1 MNVADAAAELHQRTK
16 RTWACIRAESQG
28 RDWSNHPCRFK
39 VCPDLEPLWLP
50 CELPESSV
58 AATEVLAGHVLAT
71 AGALDLAGLA
81 RLLCFSA
88 GVTRFLQDVLFRAA
102 PRPARCTR
110 RRWTW
115 SAAPLA
121 ACPPGWT
128 ASSRPSWSC
137 VGCKRGTSGPAWP
150 PPPRSRLS
158 LGAAVPGGHRDP
170 WRTTW
175 RYGQRGWRHL
185 FWDAGAIVAT
195 CWRWLPR
202 PGGAR
207 ACCSALW
214 TRRSPAWSASAGQRS
229 TRFVLVGVEAPT
241 VSRQPAAAAGA
252 HPPKD
257 VAAVTLAAQHPSSA
271 PPSAPVSS
279 PAPRRSPPGAT
290 RPPGSRPSRRPR
302 RVLSATP
309 ARLAL
314 PRTRSRR

>member
-39 VCPDLEPLWLP
+39 ICPDLEPLWLP

-115 SAAPLA
+115 SAAPLP

-137 VGCKRGTSGPAWP
+137 VGCKRGTSGPP
-150 PPPRSRLS
+150 GRLRRGAGYR
-158 LGAAVPGGHRDP
+158 LAAAVPGGHRDP
-170 WRTTW
+170 
-175 RYGQRGWRHL
+175 
-185 FWDAGAIVAT
+185 
-195 CWRWLPR
+195 
-202 PGGAR
+202 
-207 ACCSALW
+207 
-214 TRRSPAWSASAGQRS
+214 
-229 TRFVLVGVEAPT
+229 
-241 VSRQPAAAAGA
+241 
-252 HPPKD
+252 
-257 VAAVTLAAQHPSSA
+257 LADDLE
-271 PPSAPVSS
+271 V
-279 PAPRRSPPGAT
+279 R
-290 RPPGSRPSRRPR
+290 
-302 RVLSATP
+302 P
-309 ARLAL
+309 ARLAPPVL
-314 PRTRSRR
+314 GCGYD